1 MAINIPLITDYDGRG
16 VKKAEKAFA
25 NLGKSTKALGSS
37 LKSVFLP
44 AAAAV
49 GAFAAVSFSAVK
61 AAVEDQAA
69 QALLAKQLQNS
80 TKATK
85 AQVAATE
92 KFISTLSLATGVAD
106 DELRPAMA
114 GLVRV
119 TKNTGKAQKL
129 LRVALNVSKG
139 TGKSLAT
146 VVQSLARAYGGN
158 VKALAKL
165 DPSLKAFIG
174 KTTTADQA
182 TARLAKNFAGSA
194 KAAADTYAGRLDRM
208 NVAFAEAKEAL
219 GMALLPVL
227 ERFVSFVTEKVIPY
241 VDKLV
246 AKLEQDGLAG
256 AFKMAAADA
265 KNFSDNA
272 DGTTGTLINLGG
284 TAGILFGIF
293 KGFNVFTAAT
303 TAVKGL
309 GAALESLG
317 GIFVGLSST
326 SFAVIA
332 TAIGLIIVNI
342 YVLIDALRD
351 PIFRTNIGKFL
362 SDSFKLVGNV
372 FITLVNIIVAGMNT
386 IYGAFRFTVNQAVD
400 LANRVN
406 PFKDIPKLPA
416 STIKELS
423 YFQFSQDQQ
432 TPTALVPRQAEQATS
447 VTINVNG
454 GDPQA
459 TVDAITRWYRQ
470 NGATVAWMR

>member
-227 ERFVSFVTEKVIPY
+227 EKFVSFVTEKVIPY
-241 VDKLV
+241 IDKLV
-246 AKLEQDGLAG
+246 AKLEQDGLSG
-256 AFKMAAADA
+256 AFKMAAGDA
-265 KNFSDNA
+265 LNFVQRA
-272 DGTTGTLINLGG
+272 DGMTGVMLNLAG
-284 TAGILFGIF
+284 TAGVLFAAF
-293 KGFNVFTAAT
+293 KGFSIVTAAT
-303 TAVKGL
+303 TAFSAL
-309 GAALESLG
+309 GTAVSSLG
-317 GIFVGLSST
+317 GIFTGIAAT
-326 SFAVIA
+326 SFGVIVA
-332 TAIGLIIVNI
+332 AIGLVIANI

-351 PIFRTNIGKFL
+351 PIFRKDIGKFL
-362 SDSFKLVGNV
+362 SDSFKLVANV

-432 TPTALVPRQAEQATS
+432 APAALVPRQAEQATS

>member
-25 NLGKSTKALGSS
+25 NLGKSTKALGAS

-49 GAFAAVSFSAVK
+49 GAFAAVGASAVK

-69 QALLAKQLQNS
+69 QAQLAKQLQNS
-80 TKATK
+80 TKATN
-85 AQVAATE
+85 AQIAATE
-92 KFISTLSLATGVAD
+92 RFIGTLSLATGVAD

-114 GLVRV
+114 SLVR
-119 TKNTGKAQKL
+119 TTRSTAKSQKL
-129 LRVALNVSKG
+129 LRIALNVSKG
-139 TGKSLAT
+139 TGKSLSS
-146 VVQSLARAYGGN
+146 VVQALSRAYGGN

-219 GMALLPVL
+219 GVALLPVL
-227 ERFVSFVTEKVIPY
+227 EKFATFVTSTVIPY

-246 AKLEQDGLAG
+246 AKLETDGLSG
-256 AFKMAAADA
+256 AFRMVG
-265 KNFSDNA
+265 SDLWSATQRASGFN
-272 DGTTGTLINLGG
+272 GVLIDLIG
-284 TAGILFGIF
+284 TAAVLFAVF
-293 KGFNVFTAAT
+293 KGITIFTAMQ
-303 TAVKGL
+303 TAVT
-309 GAALESLG
+309 ALSTAVTSLG
-317 GIFVGLSST
+317 GIFIRLAAT
-326 SFAVIA
+326 SFGVIA
-332 TAIGLIIVNI
+332 AAIGLVIANI
-342 YVLIDALRD
+342 YVMIDALRD
-351 PIFRTNIGKFL
+351 PIFRAEFGKFL
-362 SDSFKLVGNV
+362 TDSLKLVANA
-372 FITLVNIIVAGMNT
+372 FIFLTNEIITFVNAIIRAINLIKPG
-386 IYGAFRFTVNQAVD
+386 
-400 LANRVN
+400 
-406 PFKDIPKLPA
+406 KDIPTFAKA
-416 STIKELS
+416 DF
-423 YFQFSQDQQ
+423 FQFSQDAKA
-432 TPTALVPRQAEQATS
+432 PAALVPRQGESAMGG

>member
-227 ERFVSFVTEKVIPY
+227 ERFVSFIAEKVIPY

-246 AKLEQDGLAG
+246 AKLEQDGLSG
-256 AFKMAAADA
+256 AFKMAAGDA

-272 DGTTGTLINLGG
+272 DGTTGTLINLGA

-293 KGFNVFTAAT
+293 KGFNVFTATT
-303 TAVKGL
+303 TAVKAL
-309 GAALESLG
+309 GAALESMG
-317 GIFVGLSST
+317 GIFVGVSS
-326 SFAVIA
+326 SSLGVIA
-332 TAIGLIIVNI
+332 TAIGLIVANI
-342 YVLIDALRD
+342 YVLISALRD
-351 PIFRTNIGKFL
+351 PAFRSDFGRFL
-362 SDSFKLVGNV
+362 SDSFKLVANS
-372 FITLVNIIVAGMNT
+372 FIFLYKVIQEGLNAIA
-386 IYGAFRFTVNQAVD
+386 RF
-400 LANRVN
+400 ANKILPGT
-406 PFKDIPKLPA
+406 PFGQLP
-416 STIKELS
+416 SIDFLK
-423 YFQFSQDQQ
+423 FSQDQQ
-432 TPTALVPRQAEQATS
+432 APAALVPRQGESAMGG